1 MRILIDWL
9 DTRHIWGPAAPL
21 FTRLGALMVVV
32 GISAQIIASLES
44 PKPTALAPSPILPAH
59 ANYSAAES
67 LFRGPQRAV
76 HAQRSA
82 ETLADAQ
89 RCLAQAIYFE
99 ARSEPLAGW
108 NAVADVVINRAFSS
122 RYPASICG
130 VVFQGEFRRHKCQF
144 SFACDGLSDRP
155 KNRVLWQR
163 ALRMAG
169 SKLTSMRA
177 GPATRR
183 ATHYHADYVDP
194 YWNRDMVKLAKIGRH
209 IFYTDRRS
217 ADF

>member
-1 MRILIDWL
+1 MFTLFQWL
-9 DTRHIWGPAAPL
+9 DMRYVTGPVAPFL
-21 FTRLGALMVVV
+21 ARLGALVIVLGVCLQIMVSLHQPDVSPTYA
-32 GISAQIIASLES
+32 GSAFSEQPDYRSS
-44 PKPTALAPSPILPAH
+44 
-59 ANYSAAES
+59 ES
-67 LFRGPQRAV
+67 LFRGPKLV
-76 HAQRSA
+76 KKV

-108 NAVADVVINRAFSS
+108 EAVADVVINRALSS

-155 KNRVLWQR
+155 KNRPLWQR
-163 ALRMAG
+163 SLRMAG
-169 SKLTSMRA
+169 NKLTSMRA
-177 GPATRR
+177 GPATQR

>member
-1 MRILIDWL
+1 M
-9 DTRHIWGPAAPL
+9 
-21 FTRLGALMVVV
+21 
-32 GISAQIIASLES
+32 
-44 PKPTALAPSPILPAH
+44 LAGH
-59 ANYSAAES
+59 VNYS
-67 LFRGPQRAV
+67 V
-76 HAQRSA
+76 A
-82 ETLADAQ
+82 ETLFQGKRTIDRSETLAEAQ

-108 NAVADVVINRAFSS
+108 NAVADVVINRALSS

-130 VVFQGEFRRHKCQF
+130 VVFQGEWRRHKCQF

-155 KNRVLWQR
+155 KNRTLWQR

-177 GPATRR
+177 GPATGR

-194 YWNRDMVKLAKIGRH
+194 YWNREMTKLAKIGRH
-209 IFYTDRRS
+209 IFYTEHRVS
-217 ADF
+217 DF

>member
-1 MRILIDWL
+1 MRTLIEWL
-9 DTRHIWGPAAPL
+9 DLRYIWGPTRPL
-21 FTRLGALMVVV
+21 LMRLV
-32 GISAQIIASLES
+32 GLFVICVIAVQIAVGLDRPRSTIV
-44 PKPTALAPSPILPAH
+44 APSPLLAMH
-59 ANYSAAES
+59 ENYTAAES
-67 LFRGPQRAV
+67 LFRGPVSVERK
-76 HAQRSA
+76 
-82 ETLADAQ
+82 ETLAEAQ

-108 NAVADVVINRAFSS
+108 DAVADVVINRAFSS

-155 KNRVLWQR
+155 KNKVLWQR
-163 ALRMAG
+163 SLRMAG

-177 GPATRR
+177 GPVTRR

-194 YWNRDMVKLAKIGRH
+194 YWNRDMIKLAKIGRH

>member
-1 MRILIDWL
+1 MLTLFQWL
-9 DTRHIWGPAAPL
+9 DVRYVTGPIAPFL
-21 FTRLGALMVVV
+21 ARLGALSIIFAV
-32 GISAQIIASLES
+32 SAQIVLNLYQPDTPPSYTI
-44 PKPTALAPSPILPAH
+44 LA
-59 ANYSAAES
+59 AAERQDQRSSES
-67 LFRGPQRAV
+67 LFRGPKPVAKV
-76 HAQRSA
+76 

-108 NAVADVVINRAFSS
+108 EAVADVVINRALSS

-155 KNRVLWQR
+155 KNRPLWQR
-163 ALRMAG
+163 SLRMAG
-169 SKLTSMRA
+169 NKLTSMRA
-177 GPATRR
+177 GPATQR

-194 YWNRDMVKLAKIGRH
+194 YWNRDMVKLAQIGRH

>member
-1 MRILIDWL
+1 MLKLIDWL
-9 DTRHIWGPAAPL
+9 DFRQVWGPLTPHAMR
-21 FTRLGALMVVV
+21 FGAGLVVV
-32 GISAQIIASLES
+32 MLVMQISAHIRPAPFSY
-44 PKPTALAPSPILPAH
+44 TAPSPILASH
-59 ANYSAAES
+59 ANYRAAES
-67 LFRGPQRAV
+67 LFRGAQPRQRK
-76 HAQRSA
+76 

-108 NAVADVVINRAFSS
+108 DAVADVVINRAFSS
-122 RYPASICG
+122 HYPASICG
-130 VVFQGEFRRHKCQF
+130 VVFQGQFRRHKCQF

-155 KNRVLWQR
+155 KNRNLWQR

-169 SKLTSMRA
+169 GKLTSMRA
-177 GPATRR
+177 GPVTGR

-209 IFYTDRRS
+209 IFYTDRRA

>member
-1 MRILIDWL
+1 MKLLIEWLDFRHVWGPLRPLIFRFSGILI
-9 DTRHIWGPAAPL
+9 ICA
-21 FTRLGALMVVV
+21 
-32 GISAQIIASLES
+32 ISAQILFSLQS
-44 PKPTALAPSPILPAH
+44 SQNTIVAPSPILLMQE
-59 ANYSAAES
+59 NYAAAES
-67 LFRGPQRAV
+67 LFRGPKQAL
-76 HAQRSA
+76 SK

-108 NAVADVVINRAFSS
+108 GAVADVVINRAFSS

-130 VVFQGEFRRHKCQF
+130 VVFQGQYRRHKCQF

-155 KNRVLWQR
+155 KNEILWQR
-163 ALRMAG
+163 SLRMAG
-169 SKLTSMRA
+169 SKLTSLRA
-177 GPATRR
+177 GPVTRR

-209 IFYTDRRS
+209 IFYTDHRS

>member
-1 MRILIDWL
+1 MKLIEWL
-9 DTRHIWGPAAPL
+9 DLRFIWGPTAPFL
-21 FTRLGALMVVV
+21 MRMGAVLVVMAICV
-32 GISAQIIASLES
+32 QIIV
-44 PKPTALAPSPILPAH
+44 ALQPGEQIAISPSPMLAGH
-59 ANYSAAES
+59 VNYS
-67 LFRGPQRAV
+67 V
-76 HAQRSA
+76 A
-82 ETLADAQ
+82 ETLFQGKRTIDRSETLAEAQ

-108 NAVADVVINRAFSS
+108 NAVADVVINRALSS

-130 VVFQGEFRRHKCQF
+130 VVFQGEWRRHKCQF

-155 KNRVLWQR
+155 KNRTLWQR

-177 GPATRR
+177 GPATGR

-194 YWNRDMVKLAKIGRH
+194 YWNREMTKLAKIGRH
-209 IFYTDRRS
+209 IFYTEHRVS
-217 ADF
+217 DF

>member
-1 MRILIDWL
+1 MWKLIEWL
-9 DTRHIWGPAAPL
+9 DVRYIWGPTAPFL
-21 FTRLGALMVVV
+21 MRVGALAVLGTISLQIVNELKTKPQTVV
-32 GISAQIIASLES
+32 
-44 PKPTALAPSPILPAH
+44 APSPYLPVH
-59 ANYSAAES
+59 GNYTAAES
-67 LFRGPQRAV
+67 LFQGRKSVKKP
-76 HAQRSA
+76 

-130 VVFQGEFRRHKCQF
+130 VVFQGEYRRHKCQF

-155 KNRVLWQR
+155 KNRILWQR

-177 GPATRR
+177 GPITRR

-194 YWNRDMVKLAKIGRH
+194 YWNRDMTKLAKIGRH